1 MMCSFRIPAKR
12 KNLKRKSKGK
22 VAFIIPFADT
32 CRFICPRIF
41 FFLPPSVCLLC
52 APTANTDPKI
62 INQSD
67 DLLVIQCTAVVQVKA
82 TFSFFPRRE
91 HAGVGG
97 SSGSQQ
103 QSSGMAAQKENLHAE
118 RERERE
124 RSSFRYQRA
133 AFRVS
138 SPSGHDVPKR
148 NEKGV
153 GRRGWGPRFFYK
165 K

>member
-124 RSSFRYQRA
+124 ALSGTREQLLGSQAPRA
-133 AFRVS
+133 MMF
-138 SPSGHDVPKR
+138 R
-148 NEKGV
+148 NETKKVLVVAAG
-153 GRRGWGPRFFYK
+153 GPDFFYK

>member
-82 TFSFFPRRE
+82 TFSFFPRRTRRCRRQQWQPAAVE
-91 HAGVGG
+91 RNG
-97 SSGSQQ
+97 SPKRKSPR
-103 QSSGMAAQKENLHAE
+103 

-124 RSSFRYQRA
+124 KLFQVPESSF
-133 AFRVS
+133 
-138 SPSGHDVPKR
+138 
-148 NEKGV
+148 
-153 GRRGWGPRFFYK
+153 
-165 K
+165 